1 MTEMTNVKKS
11 FRSFRGMTLRNMKV
25 YAKDKMAILLS
36 LLTQMIVLGLYLLF
50 LKSNYV
56 DAINIQLSAVK
67 DLVSKADIEALVNSW
82 LVSGVIGTSVVTVAL
97 NTLNQMV
104 KDREDK
110 IDFDYRASAVSG
122 STVVMS
128 YFSGAVACTFITS
141 SILLSAGY
149 IFLAATGSFCI
160 TVPQQLLAYAL
171 TLLGSVSGTLVLMLF
186 ISFFKKNSTLSSFS
200 VMVSASIGFIVG
212 AYIPVSQFGE
222 NVQTVVNLVPGSP
235 IAAMI
240 RNVLVSPAIDNI
252 DKALD
257 GADNG
262 AFAEQ
267 AREMFAL
274 KLKIFGNEVDTGF
287 MLLYT
292 AAVIVL
298 FVVLNIVMYR
308 VTSKRKG

>member
-1 MTEMTNVKKS
+1 
-11 FRSFRGMTLRNMKV
+11 
-25 YAKDKMAILLS
+25 
-36 LLTQMIVLGLYLLF
+36 
-50 LKSNYV
+50 
-56 DAINIQLSAVK
+56 
-67 DLVSKADIEALVNSW
+67 
-82 LVSGVIGTSVVTVAL
+82 
-97 NTLNQMV
+97 
-104 KDREDK
+104 
-110 IDFDYRASAVSG
+110 
-122 STVVMS
+122 
-128 YFSGAVACTFITS
+128 
-141 SILLSAGY
+141 
-149 IFLAATGSFCI
+149 
-160 TVPQQLLAYAL
+160 
-171 TLLGSVSGTLVLMLF
+171 
-186 ISFFKKNSTLSSFS
+186 
-200 VMVSASIGFIVG
+200 MVSASIGFIVG

-257 GADNG
+257 GADKG

-267 AREMFAL
+267 ARETFAL